1 MLHTIQASGGRI
13 VSGGAR
19 LPATPE
25 NEPNLLPPPMS
36 AAHLL
41 ELAKFR
47 PAKSRPSKMP
57 KMGPLLAG
65 RSNLLTQTHL
75 PNQLAP
81 QVGAGEIC

>member
-1 MLHTIQASGGRI
+1 
-13 VSGGAR
+13 
-19 LPATPE
+19 
-25 NEPNLLPPPMS
+25 MS